1 MSTQAV
7 SSAPWDMRKAASC
20 RRIEDLWMKD
30 RIYVCHTYYHAYVA
44 FLKELHLRRGKDKA
58 AAGEASLVLSSMSND
73 FEQFGERVKAA
84 GLFADVISFD
94 EKREDHFPELAAF
107 RQDKG
112 NIIFNMWQRI
122 RFTKRY
128 AELEAPYVPVDFRKY
143 REIYV
148 FCDSDPI
155 GYYLNQ
161 NRIHY
166 HALEDGLNCLVHFD
180 AARYDNRGHFGL
192 KAFLS
197 KKLNLIFVQNG
208 YGKYCLDM
216 EVNSISA
223 ITMPCPYYKELP
235 RQNLV
240 DALTRE
246 DKDVILRAFVRDMDS
261 LLKKIEE
268 CGGKS
273 GETEASG
280 KPGEE
285 STKGTGAGGQKQDKI
300 LLLTDPLCTLDVR
313 EQIFKDIVEEYEKQ
327 GQIFIKPHPRDELD
341 YRKVFPGYPIFDA
354 TVPMEML
361 NFFPDLHFDMVV
373 TVFTDLKGIRFADKL
388 VRLGD
393 EFMDKYEDP
402 EIHNQNKR
410 IGIIEKDNQL

>member
-1 MSTQAV
+1 
-7 SSAPWDMRKAASC
+7 
-20 RRIEDLWMKD
+20 MKD

-44 FLKELHLRRGKDKA
+44 FLKELSLRRGKDKA

-73 FEQFGERVKAA
+73 FEQFGERVKAT

-94 EKREDHFPELAAF
+94 EKREDYFPELAAF
-107 RQDKG
+107 RRDKG

-128 AELEAPYVPVDFRKY
+128 ARLEAPYVPVDFRKY

-180 AARYDNRGHFGL
+180 AARYDNRGHFEL

-246 DKDVILRAFVRDMDS
+246 DKDIILRAFVRDMDS

-280 KPGEE
+280 KPEEE

-313 EQIFKDIVEEYEKQ
+313 EQIFKDIVAEYEKQ

-341 YRKVFPGYPIFDA
+341 YRKVFPGYPVFDA

-361 NFFPDLHFDMVV
+361 NFFPDLRFDMVV
-373 TVFTDLKGIRFADKL
+373 TVFTDLKGIQFADKL

-410 IGIIEKDNQL
+410 IGIIEKENDN

>member
-1 MSTQAV
+1 
-7 SSAPWDMRKAASC
+7 
-20 RRIEDLWMKD
+20 MKD

-44 FLKELHLRRGKDKA
+44 FLKELRLRREKGQ

-73 FEQFGERVKAA
+73 FEQFGERVKAT

-94 EKREDHFPELAAF
+94 EKREDYFPELASF

-112 NIIFNMWQRI
+112 NIVFNMWQRI

-128 AELEAPYVPVDFRKY
+128 AKLEAPFIPVDFRKY
-143 REIYV
+143 GEIYV

-161 NRIHY
+161 NRIRY
-166 HALEDGLNCLVHFD
+166 HAMEDGLNCLVHFD

-197 KKLNLIFVQNG
+197 KRLNLIFVQNG

-223 ITMPCPYYKELP
+223 IALPCPYYKEVP
-235 RQNLV
+235 RQPLV

-246 DKDVILRAFVRDMDS
+246 DKDIILRAFVRDMDG
-261 LLKKIEE
+261 LRQKIEE
-268 CGGKS
+268 CS
-273 GETEASG
+273 GEG
-280 KPGEE
+280 P
-285 STKGTGAGGQKQDKI
+285 QKQARI
-300 LLLTDPLCTLDVR
+300 LILTDPLCTLDVR
-313 EQIFKDIVEEYEKQ
+313 ERIFRDIVAEYERQ

-341 YRKVFPGYPIFDA
+341 YRRVFPGYPIFDA

-361 NFFPDLHFDMVV
+361 NFFEGLHFEQVV
-373 TVFTDLKGIRFADKL
+373 TVFTDLKGIQFADRL

-410 IGIIEKDNQL
+410 IGITEKDSEFRK

>member
-1 MSTQAV
+1 MYY
-7 SSAPWDMRKAASC
+7 RKKYGKLFAWGF
-20 RRIEDLWMKD
+20 RGTGMKD

-44 FLKELHLRRGKDKA
+44 FLKELQQRREKGQE
-58 AAGEASLVLSSMSND
+58 AGEASLVLSSMSND

-84 GLFADVISFD
+84 GLFADVLSFD
-94 EKREDHFPELAAF
+94 EKREDYFPELASF

-112 NIIFNMWQRI
+112 NIVFNMWQRI
-122 RFTKRY
+122 RFTRRY
-128 AELEAPYVPVDFRKY
+128 AKLEAPFIPVDFRKY

-161 NRIHY
+161 NKIYY
-166 HALEDGLNCLVHFD
+166 HAMEDGLNCLVHFD

-197 KKLNLIFVQNG
+197 KRLNLIFVQNG

-216 EVNSISA
+216 EVNSVSA
-223 ITMPCPYYKELP
+223 IAMPCPYYKEVP
-235 RQNLV
+235 RQSLV

-246 DKDVILRAFVRDMDS
+246 DKDIILQAFVRDMDG
-261 LLKKIEE
+261 LRRKIEE
-268 CGGKS
+268 CG
-273 GETEASG
+273 E
-280 KPGEE
+280 
-285 STKGTGAGGQKQDKI
+285 AGGRKQAKI
-300 LLLTDPLCTLDVR
+300 LILTDPLCTLDVR
-313 EQIFKDIVEEYEKQ
+313 ERIFRDIVAEYEKQ

-341 YRKVFPGYPIFDA
+341 YRKVFPGYPMFDA

-361 NFFPDLHFDMVV
+361 NFFEGLHFEQVV
-373 TVFTDLKGIRFADKL
+373 TVFTDLKGIRFADRL
-388 VRLGD
+388 IRLGD

-410 IGIIEKDNQL
+410 IGILEKPDE

>member
-1 MSTQAV
+1 MN
-7 SSAPWDMRKAASC
+7 
-20 RRIEDLWMKD
+20 E

-44 FLKELHLRRGKDKA
+44 FLKELHLRRGKNREDT
-58 AAGEASLVLSSMSND
+58 GEASLMLSSMSND
-73 FEQFGERVKAA
+73 FEQFGERVKAT

-94 EKREDHFPELAAF
+94 EKREDYFPELASF

-112 NIIFNMWQRI
+112 NIVLNMWQRI

-128 AELEAPYVPVDFRKY
+128 AELEAPFVPVDFRKY

-155 GYYLNQ
+155 GYYLNR
-161 NRIHY
+161 NRIYY

-197 KKLNLIFVQNG
+197 KRLNLIFVQNG

-216 EVNSISA
+216 EVNNISA
-223 ITMPCPYYKELP
+223 ISLPCPYYRELP
-235 RQNLV
+235 RQQLV

-246 DKDVILRAFVRDMDS
+246 DKDIILQAFVRDMDG
-261 LLKKIEE
+261 LRRKIEE
-268 CGGKS
+268 C
-273 GETEASG
+273 A
-280 KPGEE
+280 
-285 STKGTGAGGQKQDKI
+285 GTSSKI
-300 LLLTDPLCTLDVR
+300 LILTDPLCTLDVR
-313 EQIFKDIVEEYEKQ
+313 EQIFRDIVEEYEKQ

-341 YRKVFPGYPIFDA
+341 YRKIFSGYPMFDA

-361 NFFPDLHFDMVV
+361 NFFPDLRFEQVV

-393 EFMDKYEDP
+393 EFMDRYEDP

-410 IGIIEKDNQL
+410 IGIVEKEDA

>member
-1 MSTQAV
+1 MN
-7 SSAPWDMRKAASC
+7 
-20 RRIEDLWMKD
+20 D

-44 FLKELHLRRGKDKA
+44 FLKELHLRREKGKG
-58 AAGEASLVLSSMSND
+58 AAGEASLVLSSMSNN
-73 FEQFGERVKAA
+73 FEQFGERVKAT

-94 EKREDHFPELAAF
+94 EKRDDYFPELASF
-107 RQDKG
+107 RRDRG
-112 NIIFNMWQRI
+112 NIVFNMWQRI
-122 RFTKRY
+122 HFTKRY
-128 AELEAPYVPVDFRKY
+128 AKLEEPFIPVDFRKY
-143 REIYV
+143 RDIYV

-161 NRIHY
+161 NKIYY
-166 HALEDGLNCLVHFD
+166 HAMEDGLNCLVHFD

-208 YGKYCLDM
+208 YGKYCMDM

-223 ITMPCPYYKELP
+223 IALPCPYYREVP
-235 RQNLV
+235 RQPLV

-246 DKDVILRAFVRDMDS
+246 DKDIILRAFVRDMDG
-261 LLKKIEE
+261 LLKRIEE
-268 CGGKS
+268 CS
-273 GETEASG
+273 ATGENRG
-280 KPGEE
+280 R
-285 STKGTGAGGQKQDKI
+285 I
-300 LLLTDPLCTLDVR
+300 LILTDPLCALDVR

-327 GQIFIKPHPRDELD
+327 GQIFIKPHPRDVLE
-341 YRKVFPGYPIFDA
+341 YSKVFPGYPIFDA

-361 NFFPDLHFDMVV
+361 NFFPDLHFDQVV
-373 TVFTDLKGIRFADKL
+373 TVFTDLKGINFADRL
-388 VRLGD
+388 IRLGD

-410 IGIIEKDNQL
+410 IGIAEKKED

>member
-1 MSTQAV
+1 MCYPEKCGTLFA
-7 SSAPWDMRKAASC
+7 WGFRGIKMN
-20 RRIEDLWMKD
+20 D

-44 FLKELHLRRGKDKA
+44 FLKELHLRREKGIR

-73 FEQFGERVKAA
+73 FEQFGERVKAT

-94 EKREDHFPELAAF
+94 EKREDYFPELASF

-112 NIIFNMWQRI
+112 NIVFNMWQRI

-128 AELEAPYVPVDFRKY
+128 AKLEAPFIPVNFKKY
-143 REIYV
+143 RDIYV

-161 NRIHY
+161 NKIYY
-166 HALEDGLNCLVHFD
+166 HAMEDGLNCLVHFD

-197 KKLNLIFVQNG
+197 KKCNLIFVQNG

-216 EVNSISA
+216 EVNSTSA
-223 ITMPCPYYKELP
+223 IALPCPYYREVP
-235 RQNLV
+235 RQPFV
-240 DALTRE
+240 DALTKE
-246 DKDVILRAFVRDMDS
+246 DKDMILRAFVRDMDE
-261 LLKKIEE
+261 LLKRIGE
-268 CGGKS
+268 CDRTASQTGEALTGKD
-273 GETEASG
+273 GEIAAEKEA
-280 KPGEE
+280 
-285 STKGTGAGGQKQDKI
+285 GTSPEKCGKI
-300 LLLTDPLCTLDVR
+300 LILTDPLCTLDVR
-313 EQIFKDIVEEYEKQ
+313 EQIFRDIVEEYEKQ
-327 GQIFIKPHPRDELD
+327 GQIFIKPHPRDALD
-341 YRKVFPGYPIFDA
+341 YRRIFPDYPIFDA

-361 NFFPDLHFDMVV
+361 NFFEGLHFEQVV
-373 TVFTDLKGIRFADKL
+373 TVFTDLKGIKFADRL

-410 IGIIEKDNQL
+410 IGIPEKEPGRS